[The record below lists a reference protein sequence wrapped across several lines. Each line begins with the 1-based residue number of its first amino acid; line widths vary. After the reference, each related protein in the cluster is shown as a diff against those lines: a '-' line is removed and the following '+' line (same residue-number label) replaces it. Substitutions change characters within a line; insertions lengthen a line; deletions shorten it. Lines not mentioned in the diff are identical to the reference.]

1 MKKLIDHVREKM
13 EEENKYFTKP
23 VGKGRKSDAASRA
36 GYFYDLMVQN
46 ANVYMVNRPPPAGVY
61 DFSQQLMKRVKDTKA
76 KAAAR

>member
-1 MKKLIDHVREKM
+1 MRKLIDHVREEM
-13 EEENKYFTKP
+13 EDENEYFTKP

-46 ANVYMVNRPPPAGVY
+46 ANVYMVNRPPPVGRY

-76 KAAAR
+76 AAR